1 MTSYSFFDFM
11 PRMCEPLRKVAVVR
25 ENEEPFA
32 LRVETANIEEPR
44 QFCRQEIEDGV
55 ARVRILT
62 SGDEAFRFVQE
73 NVEKPLGWPNE
84 FAVDFDVIAFA
95 RLRAEI
101 RAGLTVY
108 CDATSRDQFI
118 AMSARANAGG
128 RKEAI

>member
-1 MTSYSFFDFM
+1 MS
-11 PRMCEPLRKVAVVR
+11 EPLREVAIVR
-25 ENEEPFA
+25 ENQQTFA
-32 LRVETANIEEPR
+32 LRVETANVEEPR

-55 ARVRILT
+55 AGVRILT

-84 FAVDFDVIAFA
+84 FAIYFDVIAFGW
-95 RLRAEI
+95 LRAEI

-108 CDATSRDQFI
+108 CDAASRDQLI
-118 AMSARANAGG
+118 AMSARTNTCG